1 MKSESKRPRKKKFAA
16 IFYKPIPEEKE
27 LAELMEKRSQCV
39 SESSSILSKKKKIK
53 SRLVSIEWKLHAAHA
68 KPQETRSAFRWY
80 SILEGSNLTKLIQE
94 QSQLLSSIENVS
106 PDVCSL
112 CIRLWMYLSKFQE
125 LFKIRVTSVNYI
137 FILLKGLDQIAPQM
151 AESDSLSRL
160 SPSSRSFLHYY
171 STLCITILKIILEDF
186 QNVDDPDDP
195 DNPDDP
201 SASTTPEA
209 PSIPTTPAAP
219 ASPSDSGS
227 FPDSLVLASVFKH
240 FDIGERCLSL
250 STWPELARL
259 LFYGYIADTGLL
271 DSASSL
277 RAELQNALEQVA
289 QKGLVHVDGLTM
301 LRVLLALAEMAL
313 DSSQVGETGK
323 LNGRRA
329 SGSAKWPRNAGK
341 ADGDSG
347 RSGERR
353 RKRRRRNGGRN
364 LNRGNRGNR
373 RNRRNWRNWRNRRKK
388 RKGRSR
394 VEWKGKPGKLK
405 EKMEKPE
412 NLKWKR
418 VNPRRKQVRKHR
430 TLHPLLKKPEK
441 LGKPENL

>member
-68 KPQETRSAFRWY
+68 KPQETRSAFCWY

-195 DNPDDP
+195 DDP
-201 SASTTPEA
+201 SASIAPST
-209 PSIPTTPAAP
+209 PSIPTTPAAPAAP

-277 RAELQNALEQVA
+277 RAKLQNALEQVA
-289 QKGLVHVDGLTM
+289 QKGLVHVDGPTM

-353 RKRRRRNGGRN
+353 RKRRRRNAGRN
-364 LNRGNRGNR
+364 PNRRNR
-373 RNRRNWRNWRNRRKK
+373 RNRRNWRNWRKK

-394 VEWKGKPGKLK
+394 VE
-405 EKMEKPE
+405 
-412 NLKWKR
+412 
-418 VNPRRKQVRKHR
+418 
-430 TLHPLLKKPEK
+430 
-441 LGKPENL
+441 

>member
-1 MKSESKRPRKKKFAA
+1 MKSEGKRPRKKKSAS

-39 SESSSILSKKKKIK
+39 SESTSILSRKKKIK
-53 SRLVSIEWKLHAAHA
+53 ARLVSIEWKLHAAHA
-68 KPQETRSAFRWY
+68 KPQETRSASRWH
-80 SILEGSNLTKLIQE
+80 SILEGSNLAKLIQE

-112 CIRLWMYLSKFQE
+112 CIRLWMHLSKFQE
-125 LFKIRVTSVNYI
+125 LFNIQVTSVNYI

-151 AESDSLSRL
+151 AESDSLSHL

-186 QNVDDPDDP
+186 QNVDDFFDP
-195 DNPDDP
+195 QDP
-201 SASTTPEA
+201 SDPQA
-209 PSIPTTPAAP
+209 PSDPLDPSTPSTP
-219 ASPSDSGS
+219 PSPSESGS
-227 FPDSLVLASVFKH
+227 FPASLVLASVFKH

-271 DSASSL
+271 DAASSL

-313 DSSQVGETGK
+313 DSAQVGETGK
-323 LNGRRA
+323 LNGRP
-329 SGSAKWPRNAGK
+329 SCG
-341 ADGDSG
+341 
-347 RSGERR
+347 
-353 RKRRRRNGGRN
+353 
-364 LNRGNRGNR
+364 
-373 RNRRNWRNWRNRRKK
+373 
-388 RKGRSR
+388 
-394 VEWKGKPGKLK
+394 
-405 EKMEKPE
+405 
-412 NLKWKR
+412 
-418 VNPRRKQVRKHR
+418 
-430 TLHPLLKKPEK
+430 
-441 LGKPENL
+441 